1 MFVFVNFE
9 KTHGEKIDIILCI
22 NTKSIFDS
30 SHFGSDPLE
39 YILENLYID
48 QFYSNNYGNLRK
60 K

>member
-48 QFYSNNYGNLRK
+48 
-60 K
+60 